1 MKELYF
7 VYMMS
12 PKLFNKFSVCS
23 SKEEALLKY
32 NLFIEEAKQYPDQ
45 TTFYNIT
52 FPSENVINIEVFK
65 DDLYSNFYLLIDRI
79 TICYSKIA
87 LNKYFTLE
95 QLTL

>member
-1 MKELYF
+1 MQELYF

-12 PKLFNKFSVCS
+12 PKLFNNFSVCS
-23 SKEEALLKY
+23 SKEEAFLKY
-32 NLFIEEAKQYPDQ
+32 HLFIEEAKNYPEQ
-45 TTFYNIT
+45 TTFYNVT
-52 FPSENVINIEVFK
+52 YPSENVATVEVFK
-65 DDLYSNFYLLIDRI
+65 ETHLIDRI

>member
-1 MKELYF
+1 MQELYF

-12 PKLFNKFSVCS
+12 PKLFNNFSVCS

-45 TTFYNIT
+45 TTFYNVT
-52 FPSENVINIEVFK
+52 FPSENVTTVEVFK
-65 DDLYSNFYLLIDRI
+65 DTYLIDRI